1 MRLFIA
7 LTPPPE
13 VQQVVWDAFAALRRR
28 SYPVKWV
35 RPDGIHITLKFLG
48 EVPEDRQ
55 PELVRSLGEA
65 VQGAKAVTLVVQG
78 AGAFPDPRRPRVFWA
93 GVVPE
98 PAIELLANAVERV
111 FEPLGFPTE
120 ARAFRPHLTVGR
132 AARDARATDFAGIAE
147 ALEGLALEASAVLEG
162 VDLMKSVLRPDGA
175 VYQRVHRER
184 LS

>member
-1 MRLFIA
+1 
-7 LTPPPE
+7 
-13 VQQVVWDAFAALRRR
+13 
-28 SYPVKWV
+28 VKWV
-35 RPDGIHITLKFLG
+35 RPEGIHITLKFLG
-48 EVPEDRQ
+48 EVAPEREG
-55 PELVRSLGEA
+55 ELIRSLGDA
-65 VQGAKAVTLVVQG
+65 SRGAKPVTLVVQG

-93 GVVPE
+93 GMASE

-132 AARDARATDFAGIAE
+132 AARDARSADFAGVAE
-147 ALEGLALEASAVLEG
+147 ALNDLAVEASAVLDG